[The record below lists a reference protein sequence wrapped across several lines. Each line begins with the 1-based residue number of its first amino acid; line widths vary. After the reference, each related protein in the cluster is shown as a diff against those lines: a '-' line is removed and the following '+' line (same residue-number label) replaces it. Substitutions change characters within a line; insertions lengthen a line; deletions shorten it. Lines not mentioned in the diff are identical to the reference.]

1 MTLHRLL
8 TFSLAIVAV
17 LLGGVLPGCAD
28 ATSDSEG
35 ATAGTLIVYC
45 GRTKGNVESVIA
57 AFEQATG
64 ITAEVR
70 YGDTAQLAVTLKEE
84 GGKSP
89 ADVFWAQDAGA
100 LGAVA
105 DEGLLAK
112 LPQPIIDTVPPLFRN
127 ASGYWVATSGR
138 ARVIAYAARPDFD
151 PAIIPSSVL
160 DLPAVEALH
169 GRLGW
174 APHNGS
180 FQAFVTAMRHVHGDE
195 RTRQW
200 VRDMIAAGA
209 KAYPKNTPII
219 EAIAAGE
226 IDAGLPNHYY
236 LLRFLA
242 DDPNYPVAQKMFGP
256 GDVGN
261 LVNVAGIAIVG
272 ASDNRPAAER
282 FIEFMLSP
290 QAQRIFAQQVYEYPV
305 IDGVDTSDA
314 LMSFDALLEH
324 APEIDLEALDDL
336 EGTLRLL
343 QDEGAL

>member
-1 MTLHRLL
+1 MHLSRMHLMGACL
-8 TFSLAIVAV
+8 VAL
-17 LLGGVLPGCAD
+17 LLGITLPGCA
-28 ATSDSEG
+28 EENK
-35 ATAGTLIVYC
+35 LVIYC
-45 GRTKGNVESVIA
+45 GRTKGNVEAVIA
-57 AFEQATG
+57 QFEKATG
-64 ITAEVR
+64 IKTEVR

-84 GGKSP
+84 ADKSP

-100 LGAVA
+100 LGAIA

-112 LPQPIIDTVPPLFRN
+112 LPQPIVDSVPALFRN

-138 ARVIAYAARPDFD
+138 ARVVAYSSKPDFD
-151 PAIIPSSVL
+151 PGVIPESVL
-160 DLPAVEALH
+160 DLPNVAALK

-200 VRDMIAAGA
+200 VRDMVAAGA

-242 DDPNYPVAQKMFGP
+242 DDANYPVAQKMFAP

-261 LVNVAGIAIVG
+261 LVNVAGIAIIG

-290 QAQRIFAQQVYEYPV
+290 EAQRIFAQDVYEYPV
-305 IDGVDTSDA
+305 IDGVETSEA
-314 LMSFDALLEH
+314 LMSFEALLEH
-324 APEIDLEALDDL
+324 APDIDLEALDDL